1 MVIKQLRNLLDEM
14 IKENPECAL
23 LPVRLD
29 INDDGDYDPIANYWV
44 YEYELHSTGQSGYEV
59 EGELLL
65 IGEQ

>member
-14 IKENPECAL
+14 IKEHPECAS

-29 INDDGDYDPIANYWV
+29 INDDGDYDPIANYWI

>member
-14 IKENPECAL
+14 IKEHPECAL

-29 INDDGDYDPIANYWV
+29 INDDGDYDPIANYWI